1 MKTLI
6 NPFSESVAKFS
17 SSVTKVHFRAEQ
29 VTKEMQGIEISG
41 VVMWSVKRDE
51 DGPFRFYKY
60 AGQDIDAACDNLRMV
75 TESIVRNTV
84 ANSTISDVMSQRD
97 IMRNMLKKGIMDAVQ
112 GWGMWVETVEL
123 TDVKICSKQLF
134 EDLQAEFRNSAHL
147 NAQRLKMQTTQ
158 KVTEERLASD
168 QIIAEQRL
176 KSDQLIAEKKA
187 QTKADTQ
194 LFESR
199 TKLRQEEE
207 NAKLFAKQ
215 VRVGQCAKSKAF

>member
-1 MKTLI
+1 
-6 NPFSESVAKFS
+6 
-17 SSVTKVHFRAEQ
+17 
-29 VTKEMQGIEISG
+29 
-41 VVMWSVKRDE
+41 
-51 DGPFRFYKY
+51 
-60 AGQDIDAACDNLRMV
+60 
-75 TESIVRNTV
+75 
-84 ANSTISDVMSQRD
+84 
-97 IMRNMLKKGIMDAVQ
+97 
-112 GWGMWVETVEL
+112 
-123 TDVKICSKQLF
+123 
-134 EDLQAEFRNSAHL
+134 
-147 NAQRLKMQTTQ
+147 MQTTQ

-215 VRVGQCAKSKAF
+215 MEMARAKLEQEKAMKLDSLKMREELERKEIALRIELDKIKSDAALREMCDKFEAESKIGDSSMKLATLDATKDIYRTLKLSNINLHNYVGTGAGVNGDIGVEQILPALGSFTEACQTVADKK